1 MTTSSPSAVDASPP
15 EGTPTVDVTDGD
27 PTEGGAGAEVGADP
41 GTGAAGPAA
50 GADGT
55 DVPDGPDAGSA
66 ADADAGPV
74 PDVPAGPPRRT
85 WPASKRARAA
95 ARRRARALGTWPP
108 PSSRSSSR
116 SSSSSSAGR
125 PFGRVRPVPL
135 VQRLRERRAGAVAAP
150 AGARLRR
157 RRAWV
162 AVALATTTV
171 AGTSLALVGLSAVRN
186 STAGRYVDPPVR
198 PDQPGY
204 QAYVTPTPTLAVVH
218 RDAAGDLAGAT
229 LLALQPGDEGGAVVL
244 VPPSTRAPGLG
255 GGGDDGDDGDDEA
268 DGADGTDEVAG
279 SDGIAG
285 PGTAGTGQSSS
296 STTAGADA
304 GADTGGGLTVAAAY
318 EGGGADAVADAMA
331 DILGVA
337 IDDVIEVDDARWA
350 SLVGPVAPVPLALD
364 APVGMWQP
372 GEIELGPTDVGT
384 FLAAR
389 GAGEPEI
396 DWLARQA
403 EFWDAWL
410 SAVQAGGEGAV
421 PGEIDTGIGRFVR
434 GIARDPGAA
443 ILPVTPD
450 ADGGPVLT
458 PDRDRISELVSR
470 AVPYPL
476 SPATGRR
483 VRVRLL
489 NGTTDDDLTPAAA
502 RLLVEGGAE
511 ITIAGNADTFDVSE
525 TTFAYESSDK
535 RAAARRLADA
545 LGVGDVERGE
555 GVDEAPTATAAEV
568 ESEIDVTI
576 VLGSDAQDLIGRLES
591 AG

>member
-1 MTTSSPSAVDASPP
+1 
-15 EGTPTVDVTDGD
+15 
-27 PTEGGAGAEVGADP
+27 
-41 GTGAAGPAA
+41 
-50 GADGT
+50 
-55 DVPDGPDAGSA
+55 
-66 ADADAGPV
+66 
-74 PDVPAGPPRRT
+74 
-85 WPASKRARAA
+85 
-95 ARRRARALGTWPP
+95 
-108 PSSRSSSR
+108 
-116 SSSSSSAGR
+116 
-125 PFGRVRPVPL
+125 VRD
-135 VQRLRERRAGAVAAP
+135 RRAGAPPASAA
-150 AGARLRR
+150 ARLRR
-157 RRAWV
+157 RRTWV
-162 AVALATTTV
+162 LVALATTTV
-171 AGTSLALVGLSAVRN
+171 AGAGLALVGLSAVRN

-204 QAYVTPTPTLAVVH
+204 QAYVTSTPTLAVVG
-218 RDAAGDLAGAT
+218 RDAAGDLAGAA

-255 GGGDDGDDGDDEA
+255 AGGRSGDDTS
-268 DGADGTDEVAG
+268 GTTGTTG
-279 SDGIAG
+279 SGTTGTTPGGTG
-285 PGTAGTGQSSS
+285 PGGSTTTTAGTGS
-296 STTAGADA
+296 
-304 GADTGGGLTVAAAY
+304 GLTVAAAY
-318 EGGGADAVADAMA
+318 EGGGADAVVDAMS
-331 DILGVA
+331 DILDVA

-350 SLVGPVAPVPLALD
+350 SLVGPVAPVSLALD
-364 APVGMWQP
+364 SPVGMWQP
-372 GEIELGPTDVGT
+372 GEIELGPTDVGS

-389 GAGEPEI
+389 SAAEPEV

-421 PGEIDTGIGRFVR
+421 PGELDVGIGRFVR
-434 GIARDPGAA
+434 GIALDPGAA

-450 ADGGPVLT
+450 EDGGPVLT

-476 SPATGRR
+476 SPASGRR

-511 ITIAGNADTFDVSE
+511 ITIAGNAETFDVSD
-525 TTFAYESSDK
+525 TTFVYESTDQ
-535 RAAARRLADA
+535 RAEARRLADA
-545 LGVGDVERGE
+545 LGVGDVERGD
-555 GVDEAPTATAAEV
+555 GVDEGPGATAAEA